1 MAAVDIGSN
10 AIRVHISNLL
20 TTENKDEF
28 KTLEYIRVPL
38 RLGEDVFSIGEIS
51 AEKID
56 KLEKLAQSLIYLF
69 EIFKVSNYLC
79 CATSAMRESTNGLM
93 VVNTIKSKTNFNIEI
108 IDGAKEAELTNFGLQ
123 KYLSDGTWV
132 HVDVGGGSTE
142 INVFKH
148 RVKTASKS
156 FRIGAVR
163 MLMNENIENEW
174 KSLNDW
180 LKNELKNEQNV
191 TTIGTGG
198 NIGKIHQMTGVN
210 EADPISINQ
219 ILVIT
224 GKISQYSTEDRIHI
238 LKLNPDRADVILP
251 SSKIYLAVMGAIG
264 SKIMYA
270 PKIGLTD
277 GMLAS
282 LKIRNNNGPNIQA
295 IIT

>member
-1 MAAVDIGSN
+1 MAAIDIGSN

-20 TTENKDEF
+20 TAENKDEF

-38 RLGEDVFSIGEIS
+38 RLGEDVFSKGEIGP
-51 AEKID
+51 EKID

-69 EIFKVSNYLC
+69 EIFNVSKYLC

-93 VVNTIKSKTNFNIEI
+93 VVNKIKANTSFNIEI
-108 IDGAKEAELTNFGLQ
+108 IDGVREAELTNFGLQ

-142 INVFKH
+142 INIFKY

-163 MLMNENIENEW
+163 MLMNENIETEW
-174 KSLNDW
+174 LNLNNW
-180 LKNELKNEQNV
+180 LKNELVNKQNV
-191 TTIGTGG
+191 ITIGTGG
-198 NIGKIHQMTGVN
+198 NIGKIHQMSGAN
-210 EADPISINQ
+210 EDDPIYINQ
-219 ILVIT
+219 ILDIT
-224 GKISQYSTEDRIHI
+224 DKISQYSTEDRIHI

-251 SSKIYLAVMGAIG
+251 SSKIYLAVMEAVG
-264 SKIMYA
+264 SKTMYA

-282 LKIRNNNGPNIQA
+282 LKNQK
-295 IIT
+295 